1 MTATFASCCDG
12 RGQFGG
18 WGRRPATR
26 RVDDIDE
33 AFALLQPRYGR
44 FGCMG
49 LPASRPIPSIV
60 RPRNVDAHDVIQG
73 NCSSSSSSTATKARP
88 HAGPP
93 PIPAVQDGDDGVP
106 RTPCN
111 ATCRSGT
118 MKRWMSGAAGARGLA
133 DRQGAAARKDQDK
146 NFRLTTVARAPP
158 ARRAYRT
165 LRGDRRGRG
174 FALT

>member
-1 MTATFASCCDG
+1 MTATSASCCDG
-12 RGQFGG
+12 RGQFGR

-44 FGCMG
+44 CGCMG

-60 RPRNVDAHDVIQG
+60 RPRKVDAHDVIQG

-93 PIPAVQDGDDGVP
+93 PIPAVQDGDGGVP
-106 RTPCN
+106 
-111 ATCRSGT
+111 S
-118 MKRWMSGAAGARGLA
+118 
-133 DRQGAAARKDQDK
+133 
-146 NFRLTTVARAPP
+146 RLTQDALQRDMQVRHNEALDERGGRCP
-158 ARRAYRT
+158 RT
-165 LRGDRRGRG
+165 S
-174 FALT
+174 